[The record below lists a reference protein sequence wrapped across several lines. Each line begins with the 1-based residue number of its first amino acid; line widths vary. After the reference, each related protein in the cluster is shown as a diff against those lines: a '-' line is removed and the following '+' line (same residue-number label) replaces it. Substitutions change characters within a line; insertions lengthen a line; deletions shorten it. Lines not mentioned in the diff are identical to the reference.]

1 MPKEL
6 VRKWAELR
14 FAILAPLLTCPPGR
28 GDLDVAL
35 AELAK
40 KVYRHPIHGGPI
52 TFGASTIQR
61 WYYRVRTADDPIAEL
76 RRQTRSDRGHLRVM
90 SPDLLGAL
98 EAQYRE
104 HPNWSVQLHVDNLA
118 ALVQERPKLG
128 PMPSYSTVRRRM
140 DERGWW
146 RKKRPPKRLSEG
158 RKRALERLERQEVRS
173 FEVAHVHALWHLDFH
188 EGSRRVVDARGVWRT
203 PKVLAILDDRS
214 RLICHLQWYW
224 AENAENLVHG
234 LIQAFAKRG
243 LPRAL
248 LTDNGGAMIAAETT
262 GGLCL
267 RSVQHRTTLPASP
280 YQNGKQERFWDTLE
294 GRLLPMLESIEHLT
308 LGFLNRASQA
318 WVEQGYNR
326 KQHSETGEV
335 PLNTALESP
344 DLSRPCPDL
353 EILRL
358 GFTRREMRIQRR
370 SDGTVQIGGVR
381 MEVPSRLRTLKR
393 LCIRHA
399 SWDRSRAYIVDERSD
414 EVVAQIHPLD
424 PRRNADGRRRH
435 LAPVDTETSPPVDAD
450 PIPPLLRQLLA
461 DYAATGLPPAYL
473 PKDET
478 Q

>member
-1 MPKEL
+1 MPEEL
-6 VRKWAELR
+6 VRRWAELR
-14 FAILAPLLTCPPGR
+14 FAILAPLLTCPPAR
-28 GDLDVAL
+28 GELDSAL

-52 TFGASTIQR
+52 AFGASTIER
-61 WYYRVRTADDPIAEL
+61 WYYRVRNADDPIAAL
-76 RRQTRSDRGHLRVM
+76 ARQTRSDRGHLRVM
-90 SPDLLGAL
+90 HPDLLAAL

-104 HPNWSVQLHVDNLA
+104 YPNWTVRLHVDNLV
-118 ALVQERPKLG
+118 ALVKERPELG
-128 PMPSYSTVRRRM
+128 PMPSYATVRRRM

-146 RKKRPPKRLSEG
+146 RRKRPPKRLTAG

-188 EGSRRVVDARGVWRT
+188 EGSRRVVDARGVWRA
-203 PKVLAILDDRS
+203 PKALAILDDRS

-248 LTDNGGAMIAAETT
+248 LTDNGGAMICAETT
-262 GGLCL
+262 GGL
-267 RSVQHRTTLPASP
+267 RRFGVEHRTTLTASP
-280 YQNGKQERFWDTLE
+280 YQNGKQERFWATLE
-294 GRLLPMLESIEHLT
+294 GRLLPMLDSVERLT
-308 LGFLNRASQA
+308 LDFLNRASQA
-318 WVEQGYNR
+318 WVEQDYNR
-326 KQHSETGEV
+326 KRHSETGEV
-335 PLNTALESP
+335 PLKAALEGP
-344 DLSRPCPDL
+344 DLSRACPDL
-353 EILRL
+353 EALRL
-358 GFTRREMRIQRR
+358 GFTRRETRIQRR

-381 MEVPSRLRTLKR
+381 MEVPARLRTLKR

-399 SWDRSRAYIVDERSD
+399 TWDRSRANIVDERSD
-414 EVVAQIHPLD
+414 QVVTRIYPVD
-424 PRRNADGRRRH
+424 PKRNADGRRRH
-435 LAPVDTETSPPVDAD
+435 LAPIDTDTSSPTDAD
-450 PIPPLLRQLLA
+450 PVPPLLRQLLA